1 MATVITS
8 ECINCGAC
16 EPECP
21 NVAIYQGGV
30 EWEMDG
36 ARHPAISDDIFYIV
50 PEKCTECV
58 GFYDHEA
65 CAAVCPVDCCVP
77 DPDRPETEA
86 VLIER
91 AKQLHPETEFA
102 ADFPSR
108 FRKTEEP
115 AAAPVVGETGA
126 PAAAASATPPAAPAA
141 SSPVTTVA
149 PGGRVERALPRQRIA
164 VPPPPPVTP
173 RPKQFSGE
181 LEDDFEN
188 VLGAVMFGGAGRGH
202 RLLRFLVKAAQP
214 LLGAASDAG
223 KRRLERVIGDRVVFD
238 ATGATVRNALLNMLL
253 YPALGVAFAVG
264 LRHQSFFSARMD
276 LWIFLGMTLGACE
289 WMVRMRETV
298 FGGADS
304 SAVPLRGALYAPV
317 ANVLLGLVTAA
328 TRGQS
333 QESRVGFDGFYG
345 RRFDDKTE
353 RERRYGEV
361 YRIEDLSGGY
371 VVRLEFPSRLPATSL
386 IDDLGLAGDMPDYDY
401 DISLSNGHLVVRG
414 MVIDPRARKLTAVAA
429 AFPPAFTTRVA
440 LGRPVLGF
448 RHRYRDKVLEIALP
462 ARR

>member
-36 ARHPAISDDIFYIV
+36 ARHPAIADDIFYIV

-77 DPDRPETEA
+77 DPNRPENEA

-91 AKQLHPETEFA
+91 AKQLHPDTDFGS
-102 ADFPSR
+102 DFPSR

-115 AAAPVVGETGA
+115 AAEKVAAPATAA
-126 PAAAASATPPAAPAA
+126 PAASPAVAPAAPAA
-141 SSPVTTVA
+141 VTTAA

-164 VPPPPPVTP
+164 VPPPPPAAP

-202 RLLRFLVKAAQP
+202 RLLRLLVKAAQP

-223 KRRLERVIGDRVVFD
+223 KRGLERVVGDRVVFS
-238 ATGATVRNALLNMLL
+238 AAGATVRNALLNMLL

-276 LWIFLGMTLGACE
+276 LWIFLGVTFGACE
-289 WMVRMRETV
+289 WMVRMREAV
-298 FGGADS
+298 LGGAEP
-304 SAVPLRGALYAPV
+304 SAAPLRGALYAPV
-317 ANVLLGLVTAA
+317 ANALLGLVTAA

-345 RRFDDKTE
+345 RRFEDKTE

-361 YRIEDLSGGY
+361 YRVEDLSGGY

-386 IDDLGLAGDMPDYDY
+386 TDDLGLAGEMPDYDY
-401 DISLSNGHLVVRG
+401 DITLSNGHLVVRG

-429 AFPPAFTTRVA
+429 AFPPEFTTRVA